1 MFISI
6 EGIEGA
12 GKSSQA
18 QLLANWL
25 KERGVNLLLTKEP
38 GSIISKEC
46 QQIRKLIL
54 DPENNISSKAEFFLY
69 LADRAQHVD
78 KCIKPALDSNVWVIS
93 DRYVDSTKVYQ
104 GIGRDLGLDQV
115 SPMIEYASDG
125 LMPDIVFILDI
136 DVAKGISRARRS
148 NTEFSGGDRME
159 REHISFHEK
168 LRQGF
173 LDIALSHKRYVL
185 LNADKSIEELHYEI
199 TNIVRGF
206 L

>member
-1 MFISI
+1 MFISV

-25 KERGVNLLLTKEP
+25 KERGVNVLLTKEP

-46 QQIRKLIL
+46 QQIRRLIL
-54 DPENNISSKAEFFLY
+54 DPENNISAKSEFFLY

-78 KCIKPALDSNVWVIS
+78 KCIRPALESNVWVIS

-104 GIGRDLGLDQV
+104 GIGRDLGLAKV
-115 SPMIEYASDG
+115 APMIEYASSG
-125 LMPDIVFILDI
+125 LMPDIVFVLDI
-136 DVAKGISRARRS
+136 DAKLGIGRARSS
-148 NTEFSGGDRME
+148 NVEFAGGDRME

-168 LRQGF
+168 LRKGF
-173 LDIALSHKRYVL
+173 LDIAQLHNRYVVI
-185 LNADKSIEELHYEI
+185 NADKTIEELHREI
-199 TNIVRGF
+199 TEIVGR
-206 L
+206 LV